1 MVSTGFWCRVAAGT
15 AFAVF
20 SATTLYCQAGAI
32 SSGVPGA
39 VVNAK
44 SVFVSNGGADGGLFP
59 EPFSGDPN
67 RGYFGFVK
75 ALQDAHL
82 YDQVDDPAQADVV
95 MQIQLSAP
103 TGPVHTSKQLGSA
116 DFLPF
121 FKLTIFDRKTHYVLW
136 TITEP
141 IEFAFLQKTHD
152 KNFDGAIT
160 HVVDDLQA
168 LSKQGPAALYPHPPA
183 RQSSWTQ

>member
-1 MVSTGFWCRVAAGT
+1 VAFVV
-15 AFAVF
+15 FAP
-20 SATTLYCQAGAI
+20 TTLSGQANAT
-32 SSGVPGA
+32 SNGVPAGVA
-39 VVNAK
+39 NAK
-44 SVFVSNGGADGGLFP
+44 SVFISNGGSDGGLFP

-67 RGYFGFVK
+67 RAYFGFVK
-75 ALQDAHL
+75 ALQDARL

-121 FKLTIFDRKTHYVLW
+121 FKLIIFDRKTHYILW

-152 KNFDGAIT
+152 KNFDGALGK
-160 HVVDDLQA
+160 VLDDLQA
-168 LSKQGPAALYPHPPA
+168 LSKPGSALYPHPPA

>member
-1 MVSTGFWCRVAAGT
+1 MRYAAFWCRIAAGSAIVMCAAALNGQAAPT
-15 AFAVF
+15 AN
-20 SATTLYCQAGAI
+20 
-32 SSGVPGA
+32 GVPVGL
-39 VVNAK
+39 VNAK
-44 SVFVSNGGADGGLFP
+44 SVFVSNGGADAGLFP

-67 RGYFGFVK
+67 RPYFGFVK
-75 ALQDAHL
+75 ALQAAHL
-82 YDQVDDPAQADVV
+82 YDHVDDPAQADVV
-95 MQIQLSAP
+95 MEIQLLAP

-121 FKLTIFDRKTHYVLW
+121 FKLTIYDRKTHYVLW

-152 KNFDGAIT
+152 KNFDDGLS
-160 HVVDDLQA
+160 HLVDDLQA
-168 LSKQGPAALYPHPPA
+168 LSKSGATLYPHPPA

>member
-1 MVSTGFWCRVAAGT
+1 MANARFWFRPSVIVTFVVFAA
-15 AFAVF
+15 A
-20 SATTLYCQAGAI
+20 TLYGQANP
-32 SSGVPGA
+32 STTGVPAGVA
-39 VVNAK
+39 NAK
-44 SVFVSNGGADGGLFP
+44 SVFISNGGSDGGLFP

-67 RGYFGFVK
+67 RAYFGFAK

-82 YDQVDDPAQADVV
+82 YDQVDDPGQADVV

-141 IEFAFLQKTHD
+141 IEFAFLQGTHD
-152 KNFDGAIT
+152 KNFDGALGKVI
-160 HVVDDLQA
+160 DDLRA
-168 LSKQGPAALYPHPPA
+168 LSKPGSALYPHPPA